1 MKTIVVA
8 GWGQVTQPK
17 EIEYTP
23 KDPMGL
29 MKEASLKAGQ
39 KLADP
44 NALARVDGIM
54 VVKSLSTH
62 YDTPGAEL
70 AALLGASP
78 KFLYTS
84 KIGGNSPQTLINKAA
99 GMIARNELD
108 SILVVGAEAYVQ
120 RSENQKNFGN
130 SRKSASSLLQGIPKD
145 YSGDDIA
152 GSTPLENF
160 YGIEDPMQG
169 FPLFETALW
178 AASGLSLTDYL
189 HKIASLWS
197 GFSKVAASHP
207 NSWSKTIRTPEEI
220 ITPGPHNRPIAF
232 PYNKFMNAFVTVDQG
247 AAVIL
252 MSGEAA
258 KKHCDKARQ
267 IVYFLGGGYAEDR
280 QRFMIQKTDFTAS
293 PPLKVSVD
301 KALHRSGLNLSDI
314 DCFDLY
320 SCFPCAISIARK
332 MMGISENDPRPT
344 TLTGGLGFFG
354 GPGNNYNL
362 HAVATLAEMIS
373 QGHKKTGLVT
383 ALGWFM
389 HKHAAGI
396 YSSMPPQKH
405 LETIDLED
413 EQNYLTGLSPLEID
427 DQARGRGII
436 ETYTI
441 VYDKDRSPSYAV
453 LYGKT
458 SKGLRFI
465 ARTLP
470 DPEIFQLLSSQNMV
484 GESVTLRF
492 DLKNKQTI
500 GLF

>member
-17 EIEYTP
+17 EIEHTP

-29 MKEASLKAGQ
+29 MIEASLKAGQ
-39 KLADP
+39 RLADP
-44 NALARVDGIM
+44 RALTRLDGIM

-62 YDTPGAEL
+62 YEAPGAEL

-78 KFLYTS
+78 KFIYTS

-99 GMIARNELD
+99 GMIAGNELD
-108 SILVVGAEAYVQ
+108 SVLVVGAEAYVP
-120 RSENQKNFGN
+120 RSENIKKHGN
-130 SRKSASSLLQGIPKD
+130 NSGSSLLQGIPQD
-145 YSGDDIA
+145 YSGDDAA

-160 YGIEDPMQG
+160 YGIEHPMQG

-178 AASGLSLTDYL
+178 AASGLDIAEYM
-189 HKIASLWS
+189 HHVASLWS
-197 GFSKVAASHP
+197 GFSQVAASHP
-207 NSWSKTIRTPEEI
+207 HSWSKTIRTPKEI

-258 KKHCDKARQ
+258 KKYCNKARQ
-267 IVYFLGGGYAEDR
+267 TVYFLGGGYAEDR
-280 QRFMIQKTDFTAS
+280 QRFMIQKSDFTSS
-293 PPLKVSVD
+293 PPLKASVE

-320 SCFPCAISIARK
+320 SCFPCAVSIARK
-332 MMGISENDPRPT
+332 MMKIGKKDPRPL

-362 HAVATLAEMIS
+362 HAIVTLADMIS
-373 QGHKKTGLVT
+373 KGEKNTGLVT

-389 HKHAAGI
+389 YKHAAGI
-396 YSSMPPQKH
+396 YSSMPPVKSI
-405 LETIDLED
+405 ENNDLED
-413 EQNYLTGLSPLEID
+413 DQNHLAGP
-427 DQARGRGII
+427 
-436 ETYTI
+436 
-441 VYDKDRSPSYAV
+441 P
-453 LYGKT
+453 
-458 SKGLRFI
+458 
-465 ARTLP
+465 P
-470 DPEIFQLLSSQNMV
+470 PE
-484 GESVTLRF
+484 
-492 DLKNKQTI
+492 D
-500 GLF
+500 